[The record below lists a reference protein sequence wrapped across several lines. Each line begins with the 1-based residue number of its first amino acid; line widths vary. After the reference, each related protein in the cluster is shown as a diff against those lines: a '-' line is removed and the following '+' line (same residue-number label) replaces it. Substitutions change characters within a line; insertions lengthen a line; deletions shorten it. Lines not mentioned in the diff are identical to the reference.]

1 MGETGHLSCPL
12 HFYNML
18 VHLIA
23 NGKTREENV
32 AVKNIWQKDN
42 LVFLDLY
49 FYRTKRSQVIDSVYI
64 KDFLDMSNEKFYAS
78 AELFIADYCD
88 YLSRQGMEACSG
100 DAGKQDSDFKLL
112 APIKDNLIILTFM
125 AKCTDKFNQIK
136 NQALRDYIMHRLP
149 QTQILS
155 DQYIS
160 SYLKALTPNEQDFL
174 AAVKKLNT
182 QTPEDVEDL
191 IREALKISASDGIIS
206 YTERLYLAE
215 IIQTLR
221 EYGIE
226 PDIEF

>member
-1 MGETGHLSCPL
+1 MNESKHLSCPL

-18 VHLIA
+18 VHLTA
-23 NGKTREENV
+23 NGKVREENV

-64 KDFLDMSNEKFYAS
+64 RDFLDLSNEKFYAS
-78 AELFIADYCD
+78 AELFIADYCN
-88 YLSRQGMEACSG
+88 YLSCQGREDNNAENE
-100 DAGKQDSDFKLL
+100 KQEFDFKHL

-136 NQALRDYIMHRLP
+136 NQAIRDYILRRLP
-149 QTQILS
+149 QTRTLS

-160 SYLKALTPNEQDFL
+160 SYLKSLTPDESDFL
-174 AAVKKLNT
+174 TAVNKLNA

-191 IREALKISASDGIIS
+191 LREALKISASDGIIS

>member
-1 MGETGHLSCPL
+1 MNENSALSCPL

-23 NGKTREENV
+23 GRKIREENV

-64 KDFLDMSNEKFYAS
+64 KDFLDLSNEKFYAS
-78 AELFIADYCD
+78 AELFITDYCN
-88 YLSRQGMEACSG
+88 YLSHQGMTANQNKA
-100 DAGKQDSDFKLL
+100 DVPAFDFKHLL
-112 APIKDNLIILTFM
+112 PIKDNLIILTFL
-125 AKCTDKFNQIK
+125 AKCTDKFNKIK
-136 NQALRDYIMHRLP
+136 NHVIRDYILRRLP
-149 QTQILS
+149 QTKMLS

-160 SYLKALTPNEQDFL
+160 SYLKGLSPDEADFL
-174 AAVKKLNT
+174 AAVDKLNT
-182 QTPEDVEDL
+182 QSPEEVEDL
-191 IREALKISASDGIIS
+191 IREALKISASDGFIS